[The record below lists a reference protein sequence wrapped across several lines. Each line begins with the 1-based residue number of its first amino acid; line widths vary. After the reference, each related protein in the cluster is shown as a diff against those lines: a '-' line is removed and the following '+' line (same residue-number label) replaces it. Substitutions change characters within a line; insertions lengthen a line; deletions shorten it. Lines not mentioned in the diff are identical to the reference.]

1 MKRIDIPVG
10 AELWSY
16 WLFAESL
23 NGPLRLVSS
32 TLTDEFEAVGSS
44 RFYLSEDGAILGK
57 VSTDRYSRRRQPL
70 KWLLHDYLEKRLL
83 LQTDAAKEY
92 RSLRILQKAGLRTPR
107 CFGWG
112 VSLHPDNAGGSLLLM
127 EHRQHARSGGDCFE
141 EMDETKRLAFLT
153 RFSEEVARLARAG
166 YVHRDLHYN
175 NLLLDA
181 QGEIIWIDAHVR
193 RLPRKRDRQWDAI
206 RRSLT
211 VNKLRG
217 EPYRVFV
224 EQLLRAQLPA

>member
-1 MKRIDIPVG
+1 MKRIEIPVG
-10 AELWSY
+10 TERWSY

-44 RFYLSEDGAILGK
+44 RFYLSEDGTVLGK
-57 VSTDRYSRRRQPL
+57 VSADKYSRQRQPL
-70 KWLLHDYLEKRLL
+70 KWLLHDYLEKRWL

-112 VSLHPDNAGGSLLLM
+112 VSLQPGNAGGSLLLM
-127 EHRQHARSGGDCFE
+127 ERVQDAKSGGDSFE
-141 EMDETKRLAFLT
+141 LMDEAARLAFLR
-153 RFSEEVARLARAG
+153 RFSREVATLARAG
-166 YVHRDLHYN
+166 FVHRDLHYN

-193 RLPRKRDRQWDAI
+193 RLPWQRARHWDAI
-206 RRSLT
+206 RASLT
-211 VNKLRG
+211 VSKLRG
-217 EPYRVFV
+217 EPYRAFV
-224 EQLLRAQLPA
+224 EQQLRELLSA